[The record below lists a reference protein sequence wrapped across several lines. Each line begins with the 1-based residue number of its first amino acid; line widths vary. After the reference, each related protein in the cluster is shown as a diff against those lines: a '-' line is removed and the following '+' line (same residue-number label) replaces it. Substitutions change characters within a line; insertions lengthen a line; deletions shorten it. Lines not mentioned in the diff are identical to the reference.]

1 MTIRGKL
8 SQLFNPGFGHC
19 KCCGTTWNNT
29 ETKSLNYT
37 NTRGFFP
44 VCRECYHDPDVLY
57 SDLMDY
63 YGNPYDDRFSPE
75 EKDYIL
81 NSLFEETK
89 TNDIIK
95 EKYQNHLI
103 LIRSNKIETILN

>member
-1 MTIRGKL
+1 
-8 SQLFNPGFGHC
+8 
-19 KCCGTTWNNT
+19 
-29 ETKSLNYT
+29 
-37 NTRGFFP
+37 
-44 VCRECYHDPDVLY
+44 
-57 SDLMDY
+57 MDY